1 MDKIICNLEEQKEDV
16 EEIIFKIY
24 ERKGTN
30 FEDYKKST
38 IVRRIKKRMKM
49 LELLNMNEYIDYI
62 NRFDDEIDTLHNE
75 IFIGVT
81 EFFRDPEA
89 YDSLYAVINKIYQEK
104 EIDESIRVWSA
115 GCSTGEEAYSIAIL
129 ILEYLE
135 ERKLPI
141 NVKIFATDINDI
153 ALSKAQNG
161 IYTLEQLNGVSKER
175 LKKYFDKRG
184 QNYQVK
190 KYIRNLIIFAKHN
203 IISEAPFSKL
213 DLIICRNVLIYLEN
227 NIQQK
232 VFAAFGFSLKENG
245 YLFLGTSESL
255 GEMGKYFEAI
265 NFKQKLFKRAKIAEL
280 TPPQTYSNHLDHSIN
295 HKLTEKSVD
304 RSIGKII
311 EVLQQE
317 YIPKGVIINESYE
330 LIHSFGDVNDF
341 IKIPTNRISLN
352 ILKMIRKDLAV
363 LIGAA
368 VTNLFVSGKS
378 FRYENITQSNKEDE
392 INLLVSIYVDELSNT
407 RYGIL
412 LFEENKKAK
421 HMLETKQFKA
431 EEDANDTINYLEE
444 ELRLTKEN
452 MQTLIEELRASNE
465 ELQSMNEELVLSN
478 EELQHVNEELQSAT
492 EELCVIEKNHRR
504 I

>member
-1 MDKIICNLEEQKEDV
+1 MDNLICDLEEQKEDV

-49 LELLNMNEYIDYI
+49 LELNHMHEYIDYI

-81 EFFRDPEA
+81 GFFRDPDA
-89 YDSLYAVINKIYQEK
+89 FASLYNALDQIYQEK
-104 EIDESIRVWSA
+104 ELDETIRVWSA

-129 ILEYLE
+129 IVEYLE
-135 ERKLPI
+135 EKNLPI
-141 NVKIFATDINDI
+141 NIKIFATDINDI

-161 IYTLEQLNGVSKER
+161 IYTEDQLVDVNPVR
-175 LKKYFDKRG
+175 LNKYFDKKG

-190 KYIRNLIIFAKHN
+190 KYIRSLIIFAKHN

-213 DLIICRNVLIYLEN
+213 DLISCRNVLIYLEN
-227 NIQQK
+227 IIQQK

-255 GEMGKYFEAI
+255 GEMGKYFEAV
-265 NFKQKLFKRAKIAEL
+265 NFKQKIFRRLKITEAVP
-280 TPPQTYSNHLDHSIN
+280 TSTYSTPFEHLIS
-295 HKLTEKSVD
+295 HKLAEKSVD
-304 RSIGKII
+304 RAIGKII
-311 EVLQQE
+311 ELLQQE

-368 VTNLFVSGKS
+368 VTNLFVSGRS

-392 INLLVSIYVDELSNT
+392 INLLVSAYVDELSNN

-412 LFEENKKAK
+412 LFEENKKVT
-421 HMLETKQFKA
+421 HILETKQFKA
-431 EEDANDTINYLEE
+431 EDDAKDTINYLEE

-492 EELCVIEKNHRR
+492 EELCVIERNNHK
-504 I
+504 

>member
-1 MDKIICNLEEQKEDV
+1 MDNVICDLEEQKEDV
-16 EEIIFKIY
+16 EEIIYKIY

-49 LELLNMNEYIDYI
+49 LELNYMYEYIDYI

-81 EFFRDPEA
+81 GFFRDFEA
-89 YDSLYAVINKIYQEK
+89 FNSLYDTLDQIYQNK
-104 EIDESIRVWSA
+104 ELDESIRVWSA

-135 ERKLPI
+135 EKNLPI
-141 NVKIFATDINDI
+141 NAKIFATDINDI

-161 IYTLEQLNGVSKER
+161 IYTQDQLIGVNKIR
-175 LKKYFDKRG
+175 LKKYFDKKG

-190 KYIRNLIIFAKHN
+190 KHIRNLIIFAKHN

-213 DLIICRNVLIYLEN
+213 DLISCRNVLIYLEN
-227 NIQQK
+227 MVQQK

-255 GEMGKYFEAI
+255 GEMSKYFEAV
-265 NFKQKLFKRAKIAEL
+265 NFKQKIFKRASIAE
-280 TPPQTYSNHLDHSIN
+280 TSPPHTYLSHFDHAMS
-295 HKLTEKSVD
+295 HKLAEKSVD
-304 RSIGKII
+304 RAIGKII
-311 EVLQQE
+311 EALQQE

-378 FRYENITQSNKEDE
+378 FRYENITQSNQDDK
-392 INLLVSIYVDELSNT
+392 INLLVSVYVDELSNT

-412 LFEENKKAK
+412 LFEETKKVK
-421 HMLETKQFKA
+421 HILETKKFKV
-431 EEDANDTINYLEE
+431 EDNASDTINYLEE

-492 EELCVIEKNHRR
+492 EELCVVERNNKF
-504 I
+504 